1 MKCQALFLGKIRKQ
15 NNNKISAEVFLLSM
29 LSRVHGP
36 TGRQAFSVHRREMLV
51 FVEQALT
58 CYLALFFF
66 IQYTYIFYHWLEGVY
81 YHFIGASHQAKRCVG
96 AK

>member
-1 MKCQALFLGKIRKQ
+1 
-15 NNNKISAEVFLLSM
+15 M

-36 TGRQAFSVHRREMLV
+36 TDQQAFSVHRLEMLV
-51 FVEQALT
+51 FIQQALT

-81 YHFIGASHQAKRCVG
+81 YHFIGASHQAKRSVG
-96 AK
+96 AHAKCAFQINLHVCDDLFVDTFYSISGQ